1 MQYVGRAIGSVSK
14 TWSSLNPATLSGAID
29 VIVVENEDGSLYCS
43 PFHVRFGKFQ
53 LLRPSQK
60 KVDFIVNGE
69 TTDIPM
75 KLGEG
80 GEAFFVFE
88 TDADV
93 PKDMQTS
100 PVASA
105 SPSPEASPRMS
116 PKSPNLESQGE
127 PEYLD
132 INGGTQVLSD
142 LKSNSEGNDSPDIND
157 QMDHLKLGDGSET
170 GPKYEL
176 ERTNTLKSLE
186 RAESISK
193 RFKKK
198 NIPSTVEA
206 NGDILLDMHGYKSD
220 AKDLHDSDKVIKQLL
235 ADEFGSDVDYN
246 MLINKDLN
254 GNIRITGNGTSP
266 AESGDATSLSS
277 NPSSH
282 GSDDTGKNEQDDSSD
297 QTTAGSI
304 SSGSAK
310 TSSGDELQSKKSTVY
325 FKTLRLTSAQLKCMS
340 LEYGRNKVEYSVN
353 KGKSVIG
360 AYLYLWKWN
369 VPIVISDIDGTITK
383 SDTLGHLFTMFGKD
397 WTHEGVARLFSDIKN
412 NGYNVLYLTARSVG
426 LADMTRS
433 YLNGV
438 YQNGYSLPFGP
449 VILSPDRTME
459 ALKREIVLK
468 KPQVF
473 KMACLKDIEALYF
486 PNESGREDHMENASE
501 LNIFDGS
508 SGDEIARELPATTDS
523 SSFTDINTN
532 TNTGSSRMLD
542 EEKAN
547 QTLTKGDNG
556 VSFDSNNNANSIDSQ
571 RFDSIPESHLTGSDI
586 LKSMNAKE
594 KVGESNCDESG
605 LPGEELKTPFYAGFG
620 NRITDA
626 LSYRSVGIPS
636 SRIFTI
642 NTDSEVH
649 MELLEMAGYK
659 ASYVSIGELVDQF
672 FPPVSI
678 SKSSKGVGSELN
690 DAANR
695 FSDVTFW
702 RNPIP
707 DLTDI
712 SEDESTTNEG
722 NGGED
727 NETSSSHEEARN
739 VGSLSPRLKSFFMRS
754 NENVDEKEDEKDDSI
769 LESENGAHDDEDE
782 EIGDDLDEDPDYV
795 YEDDPD
801 MEYEDEDSVGS
812 DFDGDELEDYDDN
825 IGGESVAED
834 KDYEREEE
842 GLKVRNDKKE
852 EKEEEASLI
861 KETGMQKNTSNHALE
876 DQGTPTFT
884 TKHGSSSATT
894 VMNPTTVHGSFIRN

>member
-60 KVDFIVNGE
+60 KVEFIVNGE

-75 KLGEG
+75 KLGDG

-100 PVASA
+100 PVVSA
-105 SPSPEASPRMS
+105 SPSPEASPRIS
-116 PKSPNLESQGE
+116 PETHNEEPQGE

-132 INGGTQVLSD
+132 INTNTSAPPGLDEDNKISYSSD
-142 LKSNSEGNDSPDIND
+142 IDKQL
-157 QMDHLKLGDGSET
+157 DHLKLDDGSDT
-170 GPKYEL
+170 GSKYEL
-176 ERTNTLKSLE
+176 ERSNTLRSLE
-186 RAESISK
+186 RAKSISK

-198 NIPSTVEA
+198 NIPSTIEA

-220 AKDLHDSDKVIKQLL
+220 AKDLHDSNKLVRQLL
-235 ADEFGSDVDYN
+235 SDEFGPDVDYN

-254 GNIRITGNGTSP
+254 GNIRIIGNSP
-266 AESGDATSLSS
+266 PSSGNEDATSILSD
-277 NPSSH
+277 PSSH
-282 GSDDTGKNEQDDSSD
+282 GSEDTESTGRSQQNDNSD
-297 QTTAGSI
+297 ETTMGSV
-304 SSGSAK
+304 SSGNAK
-310 TSSGDELQSKKSTVY
+310 TASADELQSKKSMIY
-325 FKTLRLTSAQLKCMS
+325 FKTLRLTSAQLKCLS
-340 LEYGRNKVEYSVN
+340 LNYGRNKVEYSVN
-353 KGKSVIG
+353 KGKSVIS

-397 WTHEGVARLFSDIKN
+397 WTHEGVARLFSDIMN

-438 YQNGYSLPFGP
+438 YQNGYSLPHGP

-486 PNESGREDHMENASE
+486 PDESGREHHIQHGSE
-501 LNIFDGS
+501 LNIYDELT
-508 SGDEIARELPATTDS
+508 GDEISKGPLTGTDS
-523 SSFTDINTN
+523 SIFTDINTN
-532 TNTGSSRMLD
+532 TNTGSSKSLD
-542 EEKAN
+542 EERIN
-547 QTLTKGDNG
+547 QNVMKSGTGVLADINEKPNLPEPEQHDSMTETQLTC
-556 VSFDSNNNANSIDSQ
+556 
-571 RFDSIPESHLTGSDI
+571 SDI
-586 LKSMNAKE
+586 LKNMNAKKE
-594 KVGESNCDESG
+594 KEPSHNATN
-605 LPGEELKTPFYAGFG
+605 LPEEELKTPFYAGFG

-672 FPPVSI
+672 FPPVKI

-690 DAANR
+690 DTANQ
-695 FSDVTFW
+695 FSDVNFW

-707 DLTDI
+707 DLSDI
-712 SEDESTTNEG
+712 SDDYSNTNEDEG
-722 NGGED
+722 VED
-727 NETSSSHEEARN
+727 DQVSSLHEEAKS
-739 VGSLSPRLKSFFMRS
+739 VGSLSPRLKSFFSRS
-754 NENVDEKEDEKDDSI
+754 SENVDEKEGEKDDKNE
-769 LESENGAHDDEDE
+769 ESKGEVEDEDDAE
-782 EIGDDLDEDPDYV
+782 EVDDGLDEDPDYV

-801 MEYEDEDSVGS
+801 MDYDDEGSV
-812 DFDGDELEDYDDN
+812 DFEEDELEDYNANTGDEEVVADEDYRESEKDVKDDKN
-825 IGGESVAED
+825 SFSRIRGMKQED
-834 KDYEREEE
+834 PSNQKSKY
-842 GLKVRNDKKE
+842 RNTPGFA
-852 EKEEEASLI
+852 AS
-861 KETGMQKNTSNHALE
+861 
-876 DQGTPTFT
+876 
-884 TKHGSSSATT
+884 HGSSPATT
-894 VMNPTTVHGSFIRN
+894 VVNPTIAHGSFIRN